1 MVVFLRIVII
11 CRHSG
16 ETSMMNTPHKF
27 LTIAFMAASIFIL
40 GLTVDVVS
48 ARIRLRARWLPGAL
62 WIQH

>member
-1 MVVFLRIVII
+1 
-11 CRHSG
+11 
-16 ETSMMNTPHKF
+16 MNTLHKF

-40 GLTVDVVS
+40 GLPADVVS

>member
-1 MVVFLRIVII
+1 
-11 CRHSG
+11 
-16 ETSMMNTPHKF
+16 MMNAQHKF

-40 GLTVDVVS
+40 GLPADVVS